1 MLVLSQ
7 KRGEERQIRP
17 DLQILYVFAFQWL
30 GIFSLTWRVSA
41 FEIPSDK

>member
-1 MLVLSQ
+1 MLVLSH

-17 DLQILYVFAFQWL
+17 DLQVLYVFAFQGL
-30 GIFSLTWRVSA
+30 GIFSLTWHVNA